1 MRLEVGFELGS
12 EALGWLL
19 GGGISLT
26 GMGRCDIVGLK
37 LWTAA
42 WLTVGWLVA
51 MGAGSVRRCERNK
64 N

>member
-1 MRLEVGFELGS
+1 MAFG
-12 EALGWLL
+12 